1 VVSVPSPV
9 SAARR
14 LSFGPFEA
22 DLHSGELR
30 KNGAKV
36 PLQAQPFQ
44 LLVMLLERPGELIT
58 REEICQK
65 LWSAD
70 TFVDFDRSLGVAL
83 NKIREALRDSA
94 ANPRYI
100 ETLPRKGYR
109 FVAEVVSV
117 PETALA
123 VAPTL
128 QLDSEVN
135 EPNRKKATSHRLVWA
150 TSSILLVVIVVAGLV
165 TWRTFR
171 HHPID
176 SIAVLPLASL
186 SSDPS
191 QQFLAYGVTDELTTN
206 LAQIRSVRVSSHT
219 SSTACSGTQ
228 KSASQMARCL
238 GVDALVEG
246 SVVRSGDR
254 VRLTVQLIDAA
265 SDRHLW
271 AQTYDSQLTDIITTQ
286 REVTRAIAA
295 GISAVLTPQEQARLF
310 QAHPINPEVAD
321 LYFKGSYYLSKLD
334 LDRAK
339 ETFSAA
345 TRLDPKSAEAWAGFA
360 DACHHRAANGG
371 GSADFVQA
379 RDAANKALEIDP
391 SQAEALMVLGILSF
405 SDWKPAES
413 EAFFR
418 RSIEARPSYAMA
430 HMLFGVALAHYG
442 RTEEAIQQAKLASTL
457 DPVSVLTNSMGWHV
471 YFCARQYDEALRI
484 ILRVMEVDPAFGPA
498 YFRLHISWE
507 QKGEYQKA
515 IDTRVR
521 GRIAEGESP
530 EKAHRDVAELRA
542 ALASGGARGYW
553 QRQLEILLRDR
564 KPDDRGG
571 FSPIA
576 RCYMRLGKREEALQT
591 LEKAYQLRDSRLIL
605 WLPAYEE
612 FDPLRSDP
620 RFQKILHGL
629 GIS

>member
-1 VVSVPSPV
+1 VPSPV
-9 SAARR
+9 STVRR

-30 KNGAKV
+30 KNGARV
-36 PLQAQPFQ
+36 RLQAQPFQ
-44 LLVMLLERPGELIT
+44 LLVMLLERPGELVT

-83 NKIREALRDSA
+83 NKIREVLRDSA

-109 FVAEVVSV
+109 FIAQVAPVAESAPSVS
-117 PETALA
+117 PEF
-123 VAPTL
+123 
-128 QLDSEVN
+128 QLDSEQDAD
-135 EPNRKKATSHRLVWA
+135 EPNRKKATPRKLIWA
-150 TSSILLVVIVVAGLV
+150 SASILLIVVSGLV
-165 TWRTFR
+165 AWRSFR
-171 HHPID
+171 HHPIG

-186 SSDPS
+186 PTDPS

-206 LAQIRSVRVSSHT
+206 LAQIRSIQVSSHT
-219 SSTACSGTQ
+219 SSTACSNTQ

-246 SVVRSGDR
+246 SIVRSGDR

-295 GISAVLTPQEQARLF
+295 SISAVLTPQEKARLS
-310 QAHPINPEVAD
+310 QPHPTNPEVTE

-345 TRLDPKSAEAWAGFA
+345 TRLDPKSAEAWAGLA
-360 DACHHRAANGG
+360 DACHHSAANGG
-371 GSADFVQA
+371 SSADLVQA

-391 SQAEALMVLGILSF
+391 SQAQALMVLGILSF

-418 RSIEARPSYAMA
+418 RAIEARPSYAMA
-430 HMLFGVALAHYG
+430 HMLFGVTLAHYG
-442 RTEEAIQQAKLASTL
+442 RPEEAMQQAKLASTF
-457 DPVSVLTNSMGWHV
+457 DPVSVLTNSMAWHV
-471 YFCARQYDEALRI
+471 YFCARQYDEALRT
-484 ILRVMEVDPAFGPA
+484 ILGVMEVDPKFGPA
-498 YFRLHISWE
+498 YFRLGISWE

-515 IDTRVR
+515 IDTGVR
-521 GRIAEGESP
+521 GRIIEGESP
-530 EKAHRDVAELRA
+530 EKANRDVAEIRA
-542 ALASGGARGYW
+542 ALVSDGASGYW
-553 QRQLEILLRDR
+553 QRKLEILLRDR

-576 RCYMRLGKREEALQT
+576 RCYMHLGKREEALQT

-612 FDPLRSDP
+612 FDPLRSDA
-620 RFQKILHGL
+620 RFQKILRGL

>member
-1 VVSVPSPV
+1 
-9 SAARR
+9 
-14 LSFGPFEA
+14 
-22 DLHSGELR
+22 
-30 KNGAKV
+30 
-36 PLQAQPFQ
+36 
-44 LLVMLLERPGELIT
+44 
-58 REEICQK
+58 
-65 LWSAD
+65 
-70 TFVDFDRSLGVAL
+70 
-83 NKIREALRDSA
+83 
-94 ANPRYI
+94 
-100 ETLPRKGYR
+100 
-109 FVAEVVSV
+109 
-117 PETALA
+117 
-123 VAPTL
+123 
-128 QLDSEVN
+128 
-135 EPNRKKATSHRLVWA
+135 
-150 TSSILLVVIVVAGLV
+150 
-165 TWRTFR
+165 
-171 HHPID
+171 
-176 SIAVLPLASL
+176 
-186 SSDPS
+186 
-191 QQFLAYGVTDELTTN
+191 
-206 LAQIRSVRVSSHT
+206 
-219 SSTACSGTQ
+219 
-228 KSASQMARCL
+228 
-238 GVDALVEG
+238 
-246 SVVRSGDR
+246 

-295 GISAVLTPQEQARLF
+295 SISAILTPQEQARLS
-310 QAHPINPEVAD
+310 QPHPMNPEVAD

-345 TRLDPKSAEAWAGFA
+345 TRLDPKSAESWAGLA

-391 SQAEALMVLGILSF
+391 SQAQALMVLGILSF
-405 SDWKPAES
+405 ADWKPTES

-418 RSIEARPSYAMA
+418 RSIEARPGYAMA
-430 HMLFGVALAHYG
+430 RMLFAVTLAHYG
-442 RTEEAIQQAKLASTL
+442 RSEEAIQQAKLASTL
-457 DPVSVLTNSMGWHV
+457 DPVSVLTNSMAWHV

-484 ILRVMEVDPAFGPA
+484 ILGVTEVDPAFGPA

-515 IDTRVR
+515 IDTSVR

-530 EKAHRDVAELRA
+530 EKANRDVADLRA
-542 ALASGGARGYW
+542 ALASGGPRGYW
-553 QRQLEILLRDR
+553 QRKLEILLRDR
-564 KPDDRGG
+564 KPNDRGG